1 MDIQLSAQ
9 QQAVVDCNEPRI
21 VVKACPGSGKTFSVA
36 ARMARLLRENNLSRH
51 QGIAA
56 ISFTN
61 TACDVIKKELKET
74 FGYPNV
80 SYPSFIGTIDSFIN
94 TYIFLPYAHLVM
106 GCDCRPE
113 IVGTEFNKWF
123 DYDPTQTR
131 YIRGKHGEQIITSRD
146 ANYYFDLISF
156 GLNDQLLR
164 LAPYQAYHFGKADW
178 ENPNKKD
185 GSPKKIISE
194 LKEMK
199 WKHFN
204 AGKVNQADAIYF
216 TFRIL
221 DKYPSI
227 AQNIVRRFPILIID
241 EAQDTTELQMAIID
255 KLSQCGAESIMLIG
269 DPDQAIFEW
278 NTANPRLFMEKYNS
292 PNWHS
297 LDLSENRRSSE
308 KICQL
313 ANRFSGNA
321 MCSIASDK
329 DYPDEPCIKGYLDTP
344 ESVNQIT
351 NHFIEKCNEMGLDES
366 EYAVVFR
373 GQKFGET
380 NFGLVNNDSSSRQNS
395 PWINGHYGVR
405 DIVYGKYLIDHGK
418 YTDGLSF
425 IEKGCYKITKQVRYV
440 PASTIRREIAEVG
453 FRRHRAE
460 MFDFIQKL
468 PSTNDTLSNWIME
481 LQQKGIN
488 LTIDLGKAN
497 VRIESLFRTV
507 NHQFRQERP
516 YLKTIHSVKGMT
528 LEAILVFLTK
538 KGGNGG
544 YVKMLNDPA
553 QKNIQNKEELRIIYV
568 ACTRPKKLLW
578 IAVPKEDV
586 AYWRD
591 KLFEENVR

>member
-1 MDIQLSAQ
+1 MAIQLSEQ
-9 QQAVVDCNEPRI
+9 QQAVVDCTEPRI

-36 ARMARLLRENNLSRH
+36 ARMAKFLRENNLSRH

-61 TACDVIKKELKET
+61 TACEVIQKELKET
-74 FGYPNV
+74 FGYANIG
-80 SYPSFIGTIDSFIN
+80 YPSFIGTIDSFIN
-94 TYIFLPYAHLVM
+94 TYMFLPYAHLVM

-131 YIRGKHGEQIITSRD
+131 YIRGKHGERIITSRD

-178 ENPNKKD
+178 ENSNKKD

-204 AGKVNQADAIYF
+204 AGKVNQADATYF
-216 TFRIL
+216 AFKIL
-221 DKYPSI
+221 NEYPSI
-227 AQNIVRRFPILIID
+227 ARNIVRRFPILIID

-255 KLSQCGAESIMLIG
+255 KLSQHGADSIMLIG

-278 NTANPRLFMEKYNS
+278 NTANPHLFMEKYDNRD
-292 PNWHS
+292 WHS
-297 LDLSENRRSSE
+297 LELSENRRSSE

-313 ANRFSGNA
+313 ANRFSGNE

-329 DYPDEPCIKGYLDTP
+329 DYTDEPCIKGHLSTS

-351 NHFIEKCNEMGLDES
+351 NNFIEKCKEIGLNES

-373 GQKFGET
+373 GQSFGAT
-380 NFGLVNNDSSSRQNS
+380 YFGLVNNDNSDTARQSS
-395 PWINGHYGVR
+395 PWKNGHYGVR
-405 DIVYGKYLIDHGK
+405 DIVYGKYLIDQGK
-418 YTDGLSF
+418 YSDGLTL
-425 IEKGCYKITKQVRYV
+425 IEKGCYKIKKQVRYV
-440 PASTIRREIAEVG
+440 STSTIRREIAEVG
-453 FRRHRAE
+453 FRFHRGK
-460 MFDFIQKL
+460 MLDFIQKL
-468 PSTNDTLSNWIME
+468 PSTNNTLSNWIAE
-481 LQQKGIN
+481 LRQNGIN
-488 LTIDLGKAN
+488 LTVESRNAN
-497 VRIESLFRTV
+497 VGIESLFRIS
-507 NHQFRQERP
+507 NQELQQERP
-516 YLKTIHSVKGMT
+516 YLRTIHSVKGMT
-528 LEAILVFLTK
+528 LEAVLVFLSK
-538 KGGNGG
+538 KAVHTN
-544 YVKMLNDPA
+544 YTTILNDSA
-553 QKNIQNKEELRIIYV
+553 KYCIHNNEELRIVYV

-578 IAVPKEDV
+578 IAVPSDDIDC
-586 AYWRD
+586 WRN
-591 KLFEENVR
+591 KLF

>member
-9 QQAVVDCNEPRI
+9 QQAVVDCNKPRI

-36 ARMARLLRENNLSRH
+36 ARMARLLCENNLSRH

-113 IVGTEFNKWF
+113 IVGTEFNKWD
-123 DYDPTQTR
+123 DYDSTQTR
-131 YIRGKHGEQIITSRD
+131 HIRDKSGRNIIVSRD

-164 LAPYQAYHFGKADW
+164 LAPYHAYHFGKADW
-178 ENPNKKD
+178 ENPNKKE

-221 DKYPSI
+221 DKYPAI
-227 AQNIVRRFPILIID
+227 AHNIVHRFPILIID

-255 KLSQCGAESIMLIG
+255 IFSQCGAESIMLIG

-297 LDLSENRRSSE
+297 LDLLENRRSSE
-308 KICQL
+308 SICRL
-313 ANRFSGNA
+313 ANRLSGNE
-321 MCSIASDK
+321 MQSIANDK
-329 DYPDEPCIKGYLDTP
+329 DYTECPLLLGYANTP
-344 ESVNQIT
+344 QSVNQIT
-351 NHFIEKCNEMGLDES
+351 DNFIEKCKEIGLNES

-373 GQKFGET
+373 GQSFGAT
-380 NFGLVNNDSSSRQNS
+380 YFGLKNNDNSVEQHS
-395 PWINGHYGVR
+395 PWINGHYYVR
-405 DIVYGKYLIDHGK
+405 DIVYGKYLIDQGK
-418 YTDGLSF
+418 YSEGFAL
-425 IEKGCYKITKQVRYV
+425 IEKGCYKKKKQVRYV
-440 PASTIRREIAEVG
+440 SASIIRREASEIG
-453 FRRHRAE
+453 FRSHRE
-460 MFDFIQKL
+460 KMLSFIQRL
-468 PSTNDTLSNWIME
+468 PSTNKTLLDWITE

-488 LTIDLGKAN
+488 LTVDLGKAN

-553 QKNIQNKEELRIIYV
+553 QKNIQNKEELRIVYV

-591 KLFEENVR
+591 KLFEE

>member
-1 MDIQLSAQ
+1 MAIQLSSQ
-9 QQAVVDCNEPRI
+9 QRAIVDCTEPRI

-36 ARMARLLRENNLSRH
+36 ARMAKLLGENNLSRH

-61 TACDVIKKELKET
+61 TACEVIQKELKET
-74 FGYPNV
+74 FGYADIG
-80 SYPSFIGTIDSFIN
+80 YPSFIGTIDSFIN
-94 TYIFLPYAHLVM
+94 TYIFLPYAHLIM

-113 IVGTEFNKWF
+113 IVGTEFNKWH

-131 YIRGKHGEQIITSRD
+131 YIRGKHGERIITSRD

-156 GLNDQLLR
+156 GINGQLLR

-204 AGKVNQADAIYF
+204 AGKANQADAIYF

-221 DKYPSI
+221 DEYPSI

-255 KLSQCGAESIMLIG
+255 KLSQYGADSIMLIG

-292 PNWHS
+292 QDWHS

-321 MCSIASDK
+321 MSSIATDK
-329 DYPDEPCIKGYLDTP
+329 DYAESPCLEKHFNTS
-344 ESVNQIT
+344 ESVNQIAD
-351 NHFIEKCNEMGLDES
+351 NFIEKCKEIGLSES
-366 EYAVVFR
+366 EYAIVFR
-373 GQKFGET
+373 GQSFGAT
-380 NFGLVNNDSSSRQNS
+380 YFGVVNNDNSDVARQNS
-395 PWINGHYGVR
+395 PWKNGHYGVR
-405 DIVYGKYLIDHGK
+405 DIVYGKYLIDQGK
-418 YTDGLSF
+418 YSNGLAL
-425 IEKGCYKITKQVRYV
+425 IEKGYYKTKKQVRYV
-440 PASTIRREIAEVG
+440 SLSTIRKEIADIG
-453 FRRHRAE
+453 FRCYRKE
-460 MFDFIQKL
+460 LLDLIQKL
-468 PSTNDTLSNWIME
+468 LSTNNTLSNWIAE
-481 LQQKGIN
+481 LQQEGIN
-488 LTIDLGKAN
+488 LPIELDKAN
-497 VRIESLFRTV
+497 VSIESLFRTS
-507 NHQFRQERP
+507 NHQLRHVRP

-528 LEAILVFLTK
+528 LEAILVFLSK
-538 KGGNGG
+538 KAVHTN
-544 YVKMLNDPA
+544 YTTILNDSVRY
-553 QKNIQNKEELRIIYV
+553 NIHNNEELRIVYV

-578 IAVPKEDV
+578 IAVPFDDIEC
-586 AYWRD
+586 WRNR
-591 KLFEENVR
+591 LFE

>member
-36 ARMARLLRENNLSRH
+36 ARMAKLLGENNLSRH

-56 ISFTN
+56 LSFTN
-61 TACDVIKKELKET
+61 TACEVIQKELKET
-74 FGYPNV
+74 FGYANIG
-80 SYPSFIGTIDSFIN
+80 YPSFIGTIDSFIN

-113 IVGTEFNKWF
+113 IVGTEFNKWD
-123 DYDPTQTR
+123 DYDPAQTK
-131 YIRGKHGEQIITSRD
+131 YIRGKHGERIIISRD

-194 LKEMK
+194 LIEMK

-216 TFRIL
+216 TFKIL

-255 KLSQCGAESIMLIG
+255 KFSQYGANSIMLIG

-278 NTANPRLFMEKYNS
+278 NTANPHLFMDKYNS
-292 PNWHS
+292 LNWHS

-313 ANRFSGNA
+313 ANHFSGNV
-321 MCSIASDK
+321 MSSIARDK
-329 DYPDEPCIKGYLDTP
+329 NYTEKPCLKSHLSTP
-344 ESVNQIT
+344 ESVNQIAD
-351 NHFIEKCNEMGLDES
+351 NFIKKCKEIGLNES
-366 EYAVVFR
+366 EYAIVFR
-373 GQKFGET
+373 GQSFGAT
-380 NFGLVNNDSSSRQNS
+380 YFGLANNDNSDTARQSS
-395 PWINGHYGVR
+395 PWKNGYYGVR
-405 DIVYGKYLIDHGK
+405 DIVYGKYLIDLGK
-418 YTDGLSF
+418 YSDGLAL
-425 IEKGCYKITKQVRYV
+425 IEKGYYKTKKQVRYV
-440 PASTIRREIAEVG
+440 PTSTIRKEIADIG
-453 FRRHRAE
+453 FRCYRKKCL
-460 MFDFIQKL
+460 I
-468 PSTNDTLSNWIME
+468 
-481 LQQKGIN
+481 
-488 LTIDLGKAN
+488 
-497 VRIESLFRTV
+497 LFK
-507 NHQFRQERP
+507 N
-516 YLKTIHSVKGMT
+516 YL
-528 LEAILVFLTK
+528 
-538 KGGNGG
+538 
-544 YVKMLNDPA
+544 
-553 QKNIQNKEELRIIYV
+553 LRITH
-568 ACTRPKKLLW
+568 CLTGLLNFN
-578 IAVPKEDV
+578 KRE
-586 AYWRD
+586 
-591 KLFEENVR
+591 

>member
-1 MDIQLSAQ
+1 MAIQLSEQ
-9 QQAVVDCNEPRI
+9 QQAVVDCTEPRI

-36 ARMARLLRENNLSRH
+36 ARMAKFLRENNLSRH

-61 TACDVIKKELKET
+61 TACEVIQKELKET
-74 FGYPNV
+74 FGYANIG
-80 SYPSFIGTIDSFIN
+80 YPSFIGTIDSFIN
-94 TYIFLPYAHLVM
+94 TYMFLPYAHLVM

-131 YIRGKHGEQIITSRD
+131 YIRGKHGERIITSRD

-178 ENPNKKD
+178 DNPNKKD

-204 AGKVNQADAIYF
+204 AGKVNQADATYF
-216 TFRIL
+216 AFKIL
-221 DKYPSI
+221 NEYPSI
-227 AQNIVRRFPILIID
+227 ARNIVRRFPILIID

-255 KLSQCGAESIMLIG
+255 KLSQHGADSIMLIG

-278 NTANPRLFMEKYNS
+278 NTANPHLFMEKYDNRD
-292 PNWHS
+292 WHS
-297 LDLSENRRSSE
+297 LELSENRRSSE

-313 ANRFSGNA
+313 ANRFSGNE

-329 DYPDEPCIKGYLDTP
+329 DYTDEPCIKGHLSTS

-351 NHFIEKCNEMGLDES
+351 NNFIEKCKEIGLNES

-373 GQKFGET
+373 GQSFGAT
-380 NFGLVNNDSSSRQNS
+380 YFGLVNNDNSDTARQSS
-395 PWINGHYGVR
+395 PWKNGHYGVR
-405 DIVYGKYLIDHGK
+405 DIVYGKYLIDQGK
-418 YTDGLSF
+418 YSDGLTL
-425 IEKGCYKITKQVRYV
+425 IEKGCYKIKKQVRYV
-440 PASTIRREIAEVG
+440 STSTIRREIAEVG
-453 FRRHRAE
+453 FRFHRGK
-460 MFDFIQKL
+460 MLDFIQKL
-468 PSTNDTLSNWIME
+468 PSTNNTLSNWIAE
-481 LQQKGIN
+481 LRQNGIN
-488 LTIDLGKAN
+488 LTVESRNAN
-497 VRIESLFRTV
+497 VGIESLFRIS
-507 NHQFRQERP
+507 NQELQQERP
-516 YLKTIHSVKGMT
+516 YLRTIHSVKGMT
-528 LEAILVFLTK
+528 LEAVLVFLSK
-538 KGGNGG
+538 KAVHTN
-544 YVKMLNDPA
+544 YTTILNDSA
-553 QKNIQNKEELRIIYV
+553 KYCIHNNEELRIVYV

-578 IAVPKEDV
+578 IAVPSDDIDC
-586 AYWRD
+586 WRN
-591 KLFEENVR
+591 KLF

>member
-36 ARMARLLRENNLSRH
+36 ARMAKLLQENNLSRH

-61 TACDVIKKELKET
+61 TACEVIQKELKET
-74 FGYPNV
+74 FGCRNID
-80 SYPSFIGTIDSFIN
+80 YPSFIGTIDSFIN

-106 GCDCRPE
+106 GCNYRPE
-113 IVGTEFNKWF
+113 IVGTTFNKWF

-131 YIRGKHGEQIITSRD
+131 YIRGKLGERIITSRD

-164 LAPYQAYHFGKADW
+164 LAPYQAYHIGKADW
-178 ENPNKKD
+178 DNPNKKD
-185 GSPKKIISE
+185 GSPKKVISE

-278 NTANPRLFMEKYNS
+278 NTANPHLFMEKYNS
-292 PNWHS
+292 PDWHS

-313 ANRFSGNA
+313 ANHFSGN
-321 MCSIASDK
+321 
-329 DYPDEPCIKGYLDTP
+329 
-344 ESVNQIT
+344 
-351 NHFIEKCNEMGLDES
+351 EM
-366 EYAVVFR
+366 
-373 GQKFGET
+373 
-380 NFGLVNNDSSSRQNS
+380 
-395 PWINGHYGVR
+395 
-405 DIVYGKYLIDHGK
+405 
-418 YTDGLSF
+418 
-425 IEKGCYKITKQVRYV
+425 
-440 PASTIRREIAEVG
+440 
-453 FRRHRAE
+453 
-460 MFDFIQKL
+460 
-468 PSTNDTLSNWIME
+468 
-481 LQQKGIN
+481 
-488 LTIDLGKAN
+488 
-497 VRIESLFRTV
+497 
-507 NHQFRQERP
+507 
-516 YLKTIHSVKGMT
+516 
-528 LEAILVFLTK
+528 
-538 KGGNGG
+538 
-544 YVKMLNDPA
+544 
-553 QKNIQNKEELRIIYV
+553 
-568 ACTRPKKLLW
+568 
-578 IAVPKEDV
+578 
-586 AYWRD
+586 
-591 KLFEENVR
+591 

>member
-1 MDIQLSAQ
+1 MAIQLSEQ
-9 QQAVVDCNEPRI
+9 QQAVVDCTEPRI

-36 ARMARLLRENNLSRH
+36 ARMAKFLRENNLSRH

-61 TACDVIKKELKET
+61 TACEVIQKELKET
-74 FGYPNV
+74 FGYANIG
-80 SYPSFIGTIDSFIN
+80 YPSFIGTIDSFIN
-94 TYIFLPYAHLVM
+94 TYMFLPYAHLVM

-131 YIRGKHGEQIITSRD
+131 YIRGKHGERIITSRD

-178 ENPNKKD
+178 ENSNKKD

-204 AGKVNQADAIYF
+204 AGKVNQADATYF
-216 TFRIL
+216 AFKIL
-221 DKYPSI
+221 NEYPSI
-227 AQNIVRRFPILIID
+227 ARNIVRRFPILIID

-255 KLSQCGAESIMLIG
+255 KLSQHGADSIMLIG

-278 NTANPRLFMEKYNS
+278 NTANPHLFMEKYDNRD
-292 PNWHS
+292 WHS
-297 LDLSENRRSSE
+297 LELSENRRSSE

-313 ANRFSGNA
+313 ANRFSGNE

-329 DYPDEPCIKGYLDTP
+329 DYTDEPCIKGHLSTS

-351 NHFIEKCNEMGLDES
+351 NNFIEKCKEIGLNES

-373 GQKFGET
+373 GQSFGAT
-380 NFGLVNNDSSSRQNS
+380 YFGLVNNDNSDTARQSS
-395 PWINGHYGVR
+395 PWKNGHYGVR
-405 DIVYGKYLIDHGK
+405 DIVYGKYLIDQGK
-418 YTDGLSF
+418 YSDGLTL
-425 IEKGCYKITKQVRYV
+425 IEKGCYKIKKQVRYV
-440 PASTIRREIAEVG
+440 STSTIRREIAEVG
-453 FRRHRAE
+453 FRFHRGK
-460 MFDFIQKL
+460 MLDFIQKL
-468 PSTNDTLSNWIME
+468 PSTNNTLSNWIAE
-481 LQQKGIN
+481 LRQNGIN
-488 LTIDLGKAN
+488 LTVESRNAN
-497 VRIESLFRTV
+497 VGIESLFRIV

-528 LEAILVFLTK
+528 LEAILVFLSK
-538 KGGNGG
+538 KAVRTN
-544 YVKMLNDPA
+544 YATILNNPA
-553 QKNIQNKEELRIIYV
+553 KYSVDNNEELRIVYV

-578 IAVPKEDV
+578 IAVPSDDIDC
-586 AYWRD
+586 WRN
-591 KLFEENVR
+591 KLF

>member
-36 ARMARLLRENNLSRH
+36 ARMAKLLRENNLSRH

-61 TACDVIKKELKET
+61 TACEVIQKELKET
-74 FGYPNV
+74 FGCRNIG
-80 SYPSFIGTIDSFIN
+80 YPSFIGTIDSFIN

-106 GCDCRPE
+106 ECNSRPE
-113 IVGTEFNKWF
+113 IVGTEFNKWY
-123 DYDPTQTR
+123 DYDASKR
-131 YIRGKHGEQIITSRD
+131 
-146 ANYYFDLISF
+146 NYD
-156 GLNDQLLR
+156 R
-164 LAPYQAYHFGKADW
+164 T
-178 ENPNKKD
+178 
-185 GSPKKIISE
+185 KIIDPNYFVDKVSFNQDDE
-194 LKEMK
+194 PIPLVSAQEFTFSWSNMKKKNGEYRKEVTDIIEA
-199 WKHFN
+199 KHIHFVK
-204 AGKVNQADAIYF
+204 GKVNQADATYF
-216 TFRIL
+216 AFRIL
-221 DKYPSI
+221 KKYPSI
-227 AQNIVRRFPILIID
+227 AQNLVRRFPILIID

-278 NTANPRLFMEKYNS
+278 NTANPHLFMEKYNS
-292 PNWHS
+292 PDWHS

-313 ANRFSGNA
+313 ANHFSGNE
-321 MCSIASDK
+321 MRSIASDK
-329 DYPDEPCIKGYLDTP
+329 DYIDEPCIKGHLDTP

-380 NFGLVNNDSSSRQNS
+380 NFGLVNNDNSSRHNS

-418 YTDGLSF
+418 YTDGLSL
-425 IEKGCYKITKQVRYV
+425 IEKGCYKITKRVRYV
-440 PASTIRREIAEVG
+440 PSSTMRREIAEVG

-468 PSTNDTLSNWIME
+468 PSTNDTLSNWITK
-481 LQQKGIN
+481 LQQMGIN
-488 LTIDLGKAN
+488 LTVDLGKAN

-528 LEAILVFLTK
+528 LEAILVFLSK
-538 KGGNGG
+538 KAVHTN
-544 YVKMLNDPA
+544 YTTVLNNPA
-553 QKNIQNKEELRIIYV
+553 KYSVDNNEELRIVYV

-578 IAVPKEDV
+578 IAVPSDDIDC
-586 AYWRD
+586 WRN
-591 KLFEENVR
+591 KLF

>member
-1 MDIQLSAQ
+1 MAIQLSEQ
-9 QQAVVDCNEPRI
+9 QQAVVDCTEPRI

-36 ARMARLLRENNLSRH
+36 ARMAKFLRENNLSRH

-61 TACDVIKKELKET
+61 TACEVIQKELKET
-74 FGYPNV
+74 FGYANIG
-80 SYPSFIGTIDSFIN
+80 YPSFIGTIDSFIN
-94 TYIFLPYAHLVM
+94 TYMFLPYAHLVM

-131 YIRGKHGEQIITSRD
+131 YIRGKHGERIITSRD

-178 ENPNKKD
+178 ENSNKKD

-204 AGKVNQADAIYF
+204 AGKVNQADATYF
-216 TFRIL
+216 AFKIL
-221 DKYPSI
+221 NEYPSI
-227 AQNIVRRFPILIID
+227 ARNIVRRFPILIID

-255 KLSQCGAESIMLIG
+255 KLSQHGADSIMLIG

-278 NTANPRLFMEKYNS
+278 NTANPHLFMEKYDNRD
-292 PNWHS
+292 WHS
-297 LDLSENRRSSE
+297 LELSENRRSSE

-313 ANRFSGNA
+313 ANRFSGNE

-329 DYPDEPCIKGYLDTP
+329 DYTDEPCIKGHLSTS

-351 NHFIEKCNEMGLDES
+351 NNFIEKCKEIGLNES

-373 GQKFGET
+373 GQSFGAT
-380 NFGLVNNDSSSRQNS
+380 YFGLVNNDNSDTARQSS
-395 PWINGHYGVR
+395 PWKNGHYGVR
-405 DIVYGKYLIDHGK
+405 DIVYGKYLIDQGK
-418 YTDGLSF
+418 YSHGLTL
-425 IEKGCYKITKQVRYV
+425 IEKGCYKIKKQVRYV
-440 PASTIRREIAEVG
+440 STSTIRREIAEVG
-453 FRRHRAE
+453 FRFHRGK
-460 MFDFIQKL
+460 MLDFIQKL
-468 PSTNDTLSNWIME
+468 PSTNNTLSNWIAE
-481 LQQKGIN
+481 LRQNGIN
-488 LTIDLGKAN
+488 LTVESRNAN
-497 VRIESLFRTV
+497 VGIESLFRIS
-507 NHQFRQERP
+507 NQELQQERP
-516 YLKTIHSVKGMT
+516 YLRTIHSVKGMT
-528 LEAILVFLTK
+528 LEAVLVFLSK
-538 KGGNGG
+538 KAVHTN
-544 YVKMLNDPA
+544 YTTILNDSA
-553 QKNIQNKEELRIIYV
+553 KYCIHNNEELRIVYV

-578 IAVPKEDV
+578 IAVPSDDIDC
-586 AYWRD
+586 WRN
-591 KLFEENVR
+591 KLF

>member
-1 MDIQLSAQ
+1 MAIQLSEQ
-9 QQAVVDCNEPRI
+9 QQAVVDCTEPRI

-36 ARMARLLRENNLSRH
+36 ARMAKFLRENNLSRH

-61 TACDVIKKELKET
+61 TACEVIQKEIKET
-74 FGYPNV
+74 FGYANIG
-80 SYPSFIGTIDSFIN
+80 YPSFIGTIDSFIN
-94 TYIFLPYAHLVM
+94 TYMFLPYAHLVM

-131 YIRGKHGEQIITSRD
+131 YIRGKHGERIITSRD

-178 ENPNKKD
+178 ENSNKKD

-204 AGKVNQADAIYF
+204 AGKVNQADATYF
-216 TFRIL
+216 AFKIL
-221 DKYPSI
+221 NEYPSI
-227 AQNIVRRFPILIID
+227 ARNIVRRFPILIID

-255 KLSQCGAESIMLIG
+255 KLSQHGADSIMLIG

-278 NTANPRLFMEKYNS
+278 NTANPHLFMEKYDNRD
-292 PNWHS
+292 WHS
-297 LDLSENRRSSE
+297 LELSENRRSSE

-313 ANRFSGNA
+313 ANRFSGNE

-329 DYPDEPCIKGYLDTP
+329 DYTDEPCIKGHLSTS

-351 NHFIEKCNEMGLDES
+351 NNFIEKCKEIGLNES

-373 GQKFGET
+373 GQSFGAT
-380 NFGLVNNDSSSRQNS
+380 YFGLVNNDNSDTARQSS
-395 PWINGHYGVR
+395 PWKNGHYGVR
-405 DIVYGKYLIDHGK
+405 DIVYGKYLIDQGK
-418 YTDGLSF
+418 YSDGLTL
-425 IEKGCYKITKQVRYV
+425 IEKGCYKIKKQVRYV
-440 PASTIRREIAEVG
+440 STSTIRREIAEVG
-453 FRRHRAE
+453 FRFHRGK
-460 MFDFIQKL
+460 MLDFIQKL
-468 PSTNDTLSNWIME
+468 PSTNNTLSNWIAE
-481 LQQKGIN
+481 LRQNGIN
-488 LTIDLGKAN
+488 LTVESRNAN
-497 VRIESLFRTV
+497 VGIESLFRIS
-507 NHQFRQERP
+507 NQELQQERP
-516 YLKTIHSVKGMT
+516 YLRTIHSVKGMT
-528 LEAILVFLTK
+528 LEAVLVFLSK
-538 KGGNGG
+538 KAVHTN
-544 YVKMLNDPA
+544 YTTILNDSA
-553 QKNIQNKEELRIIYV
+553 KYCIHNNEELRIVYV

-578 IAVPKEDV
+578 IAVPSDDIDC
-586 AYWRD
+586 WRN
-591 KLFEENVR
+591 KLF

>member
-36 ARMARLLRENNLSRH
+36 ARMAKLLQENNLSRH

-61 TACDVIKKELKET
+61 TACEVIQKELKET
-74 FGYPNV
+74 FGCRNID
-80 SYPSFIGTIDSFIN
+80 YPSFIGTIDSFIN

-106 GCDCRPE
+106 GCNYRPE
-113 IVGTEFNKWF
+113 IVGTTFNKWF

-131 YIRGKHGEQIITSRD
+131 YIRGKLGERIITSRD

-178 ENPNKKD
+178 DNPNKKD
-185 GSPKKIISE
+185 GSPKKVISE

-278 NTANPRLFMEKYNS
+278 NTANPHLFMEKYNS
-292 PNWHS
+292 PDWHS

-313 ANRFSGNA
+313 ANHFSGNE

-329 DYPDEPCIKGYLDTP
+329 DYTDEPCIKGHLDTP

-380 NFGLVNNDSSSRQNS
+380 NFGLVNNDNSSRQNS

-405 DIVYGKYLIDHGK
+405 DIVYGKY
-418 YTDGLSF
+418 F
-425 IEKGCYKITKQVRYV
+425 
-440 PASTIRREIAEVG
+440 
-453 FRRHRAE
+453 
-460 MFDFIQKL
+460 
-468 PSTNDTLSNWIME
+468 
-481 LQQKGIN
+481 
-488 LTIDLGKAN
+488 
-497 VRIESLFRTV
+497 
-507 NHQFRQERP
+507 
-516 YLKTIHSVKGMT
+516 SVKT
-528 LEAILVFLTK
+528 EVLFLTA
-538 KGGNGG
+538 
-544 YVKMLNDPA
+544 VFFMAAFLA
-553 QKNIQNKEELRIIYV
+553 VIVLRRV
-568 ACTRPKKLLW
+568 
-578 IAVPKEDV
+578 
-586 AYWRD
+586 
-591 KLFEENVR
+591 

>member
-36 ARMARLLRENNLSRH
+36 ARMARLLCENNLSRH

-131 YIRGKHGEQIITSRD
+131 YIRGKHGEKIITSRD

-164 LAPYQAYHFGKADW
+164 LAPYHAYHFGKADW

-278 NTANPRLFMEKYNS
+278 NTANPHLFMEKYNN

-313 ANRFSGNA
+313 ANHFSGNT
-321 MCSIASDK
+321 MISIANDK
-329 DYPDEPCIKGYLDTP
+329 DCAENPCLKGHLSTS

-351 NHFIEKCNEMGLDES
+351 DDFIEKCKEVGLNES
-366 EYAVVFR
+366 EYAVIFR
-373 GQKFGET
+373 GQSFGAT
-380 NFGLVNNDSSSRQNS
+380 YFGLANADNSERQNS
-395 PWINGHYGVR
+395 PWKNGHYGVR
-405 DIVYGKYLIDHGK
+405 DIVYGKYLIDQGK
-418 YTDGLSF
+418 FTEGLSL
-425 IEKGCYKITKQVRYV
+425 IEKGYYKTTKRVRYV
-440 PASTIRREIAEVG
+440 STSTMRKEIADVG
-453 FRRHRAE
+453 FRRHREKMLA
-460 MFDFIQKL
+460 FISKL
-468 PSTNDTLSNWIME
+468 PSTNNTLFNWIAE
-481 LQQKGIN
+481 LQQEGIN
-488 LTIDLGKAN
+488 LTVESGKAN
-497 VRIESLFRTV
+497 VSIESLFRTSS
-507 NHQFRQERP
+507 QELQQERP
-516 YLKTIHSVKGMT
+516 YLRTIHSVKGMT
-528 LEAILVFLTK
+528 LEAVLVFLSK
-538 KGGNGG
+538 KAG
-544 YVKMLNDPA
+544 YMNYTTILNDSA
-553 QKNIQNKEELRIIYV
+553 SYCITNNEELRIVYV

-578 IAVPKEDV
+578 IAVPSDDIDC
-586 AYWRD
+586 WRN
-591 KLFEENVR
+591 KLSL